1 MKKLRSRKSSRMD
14 PGSRHGRG
22 DPQLAGKLMR
32 QFRKRHP
39 NADPYAFRDEVERMF
54 HRALTLRIKGKRK
67 GSLEVTIAVGMW
79 RRQLAQIRR
88 GERKAVSWVYIAS
101 KCYPDF
107 RSLPEPERQRL
118 LDRLENAVHNRNHRA
133 AKRAREKTNKRLMAL
148 AGPETG

>member
-1 MKKLRSRKSSRMD
+1 MGVEIHR
-14 PGSRHGRG
+14 
-22 DPQLAGKLMR
+22 LAGKLMR

-67 GSLEVTIAVGMW
+67 GSLEVTKAVGMW

-101 KCYPDF
+101 KCYPC
-107 RSLPEPERQRL
+107 L
-118 LDRLENAVHNRNHRA
+118 LYTSRCV
-133 AKRAREKTNKRLMAL
+133 
-148 AGPETG
+148 